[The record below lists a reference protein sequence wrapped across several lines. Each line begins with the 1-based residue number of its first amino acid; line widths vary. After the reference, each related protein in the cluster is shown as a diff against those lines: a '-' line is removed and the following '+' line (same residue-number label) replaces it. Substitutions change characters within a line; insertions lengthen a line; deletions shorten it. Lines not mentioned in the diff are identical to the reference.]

1 MTGLMVHRYLVQL
14 VHICTQWYTWYCTM
28 CDTWYIVTDNGTQ
41 CYTSVHHVTHPKGF
55 QGGTLYG
62 LKGL

>member
-14 VHICTQWYTWYCTM
+14 VHICTQWY
-28 CDTWYIVTDNGTQ
+28 TWYIVTDNGTQ